1 MLALILLTILPL
13 LVILLQKSAGL
24 ENAADFWLYNY
35 LLYSVYKL
43 SFIVPPLIYCRVH
56 KIGIFSDILKPRN
69 WRRGLKEALVL
80 GVLAIGLF
88 WGAYA
93 LLGKMLVNEDEIVAK
108 INEQFSTNARTIL
121 LIAPFTIIV
130 NSLLEEFFYRG
141 FAFGLLVKKNTAVA
155 YLLPAVVFSL
165 QHVLFFHDWFGWI
178 PLVIATAGLA
188 VFALALAWLYARA
201 DTIAAPWIT
210 HICGDIAM
218 MGIAVMLLF

>member
-13 LVILLQKSAGL
+13 LVILLQQSAGP
-24 ENAADFWLYNY
+24 ENTADFWLYNY
-35 LLYSVYKL
+35 LFYSIYKL

-93 LLGKMLVNEDEIVAK
+93 LFGKLLVNEEVIVDQIK
-108 INEQFSTNARTIL
+108 QFGANARTIL

-165 QHVLFFHDWFGWI
+165 QHVLFFYDWFEWI

-210 HICGDIAM
+210 HICGEIAM
-218 MGIAVMLLF
+218 MGIAVVLLF